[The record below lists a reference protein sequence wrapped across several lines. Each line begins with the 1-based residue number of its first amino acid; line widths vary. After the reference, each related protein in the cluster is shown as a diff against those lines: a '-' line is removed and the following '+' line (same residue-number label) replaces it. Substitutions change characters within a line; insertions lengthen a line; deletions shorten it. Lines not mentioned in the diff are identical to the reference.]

1 VREKDQSV
9 RIITFFKE
17 RGKVTKSRY
26 NKKEDSAVQQ
36 RDRNKSC
43 EGQKYYRKENDRERE
58 RVFNIERII
67 LLIVDANRDLSEQ
80 WPSHDRVK

>member
-1 VREKDQSV
+1 MREKDQSV
-9 RIITFFKE
+9 RIRTFFNE

-43 EGQKYYRKENDRERE
+43 EGQNYYRKENERERE
-58 RVFNIERII
+58 KGFLI
-67 LLIVDANRDLSEQ
+67 LKDLFC
-80 WPSHDRVK
+80 

>member
-1 VREKDQSV
+1 MKGGKLQRADTTKRRIVLCNKETGTKVVKDKIIIEKRTRE
-9 RIITFFKE
+9 
-17 RGKVTKSRY
+17 
-26 NKKEDSAVQQ
+26 
-36 RDRNKSC
+36 
-43 EGQKYYRKENDRERE
+43 RERE